1 MLISGR
7 DHPSAEPNQATG
19 TVGRSSCR
27 TRRSLPFMFE
37 TRFRQRVTR
46 YAADLPRRQ
55 KHYADC
61 WRGLRRH
68 FDPARTGNE

>member
-1 MLISGR
+1 HRDGR
-7 DHPSAEPNQATG
+7 KVELSNAALAPANLTNTLA
-19 TVGRSSCR
+19 
-27 TRRSLPFMFE
+27 FMFE

-46 YAADLPRRQ
+46 YAADLPQRQ